1 MPARD
6 QTLEQLAAVIGD
18 KYEVL
23 QWIGGGGMAEVYL
36 ARHRVHGGL
45 AAVKV
50 LADQLSRDPV
60 IVERFLQEART
71 AAALS
76 GHANIVTIFDV
87 GENQG
92 LHYLIMQYIE
102 GEDLGEYLQRLGR
115 LETRETV
122 RILMQVTEA
131 LVWAHARGVVHR
143 DLKPGNIRMDQS
155 GRVIVLDFGIAK
167 AGSAPTALTTFGEK
181 LGTPLYMPPEQI
193 RGELCDGRTD
203 LYALGLVFF
212 ELLTGQRPFGGDT
225 YYEIEH
231 AQIHAPPPAMEGVE
245 ARVAEVVLRLLEKD
259 PGARY
264 QSAEELLEVLKDLE
278 AGRVPEPAPA
288 PRPRPPVRETTLRG
302 GGGVNRT
309 WLVFGG
315 GAAVIALA
323 VGVAFWAGG
332 KKPVPD
338 DKLPVA
344 GGRKA
349 LETTIKTPTGMM
361 MLVAG
366 GEFTFGDEAKES
378 PNPTRT
384 VSLPDY
390 YVDATE
396 VSNAAYRQF
405 AEATGRPMPDTVE
418 GPEYP
423 VVNVTLLE
431 ARAYAEWA
439 GKRLPS
445 EEEWEKA
452 ARGTD
457 ARKYPWGSTPPESGR
472 ANLGS
477 GKAAAV
483 DTLPDGASPYG
494 AKHMAGNVW
503 EWTVSAYPV
512 SAAELADMQ
521 KVLPSVG
528 NLWNVIKG
536 GSYAPQTIELFART
550 YMRRGFPVTGKSPYI
565 GFRCVRDAK

>member
-1 MPARD
+1 MPTRD

-87 GENQG
+87 GESQG
-92 LHYLIMQYIE
+92 LYYLIMQYIE
-102 GEDLGEYLQRLGR
+102 GEDLGEYLARQGR
-115 LETRETV
+115 LEAGEAA
-122 RILMQVTEA
+122 RILMQVTQA

-193 RGELCDGRTD
+193 RGEVCDGRTD

-212 ELLTGQRPFGGDT
+212 ELLTGRRPFGGDT

-231 AQIHAPPPAMEGVE
+231 AQIHTPAPAPEGVE
-245 ARVAEVVLRLLEKD
+245 AGVADVVLRLLEKD

-264 QSAEELLEVLKDLE
+264 QSAEELLEGLKDVE
-278 AGRVPEPAPA
+278 AGRAPEPA
-288 PRPRPPVRETTLRG
+288 PRPRVPVREAPPRG

-315 GAAVIALA
+315 GTAVIVVA
-323 VGVAFWAGG
+323 VGLAFWAG
-332 KKPVPD
+332 KKPVASGQP
-338 DKLPVA
+338 PVA
-344 GGRKA
+344 SGRKA
-349 LETTIKTPTGMM
+349 LETKIQTPTGVM

-366 GEFTFGDEAKES
+366 GEFTFGDGAPES
-378 PNPTRT
+378 PNPMRT
-384 VSLPDY
+384 VSLPEY

-396 VSNAAYRQF
+396 VSNASYQQF
-405 AEATGRPMPDTVE
+405 AEATGRPLPDTV
-418 GPEYP
+418 GGADYP

-439 GKRLPS
+439 GKRLPT

-452 ARGTD
+452 ARGTEG
-457 ARKYPWGSTPPESGR
+457 RKYPWGNTPPEPGR

-477 GKAAAV
+477 GSAMAV
-483 DTLPDGASPYG
+483 DTMPDGASPYG
-494 AKHMAGNVW
+494 AKNMAGNAW

-512 SAAELADMQ
+512 SAAEVADMQ

-528 NLWNVIKG
+528 NLWNAIKG

>member
-23 QWIGGGGMAEVYL
+23 QWIGGGGMAEVFL

-87 GENQG
+87 GESQG
-92 LHYLIMQYIE
+92 LYYLIMQYIE
-102 GEDLGEYLQRLGR
+102 GEDLGEYLARQGR
-115 LETRETV
+115 LEAGEAA
-122 RILMQVTEA
+122 RILTQVTQA

-193 RGELCDGRTD
+193 RGEVCDGRTD

-225 YYEIEH
+225 YYEMEQ
-231 AQIHAPPPAMEGVE
+231 AQMHTPAPAPEGVE

-264 QSAEELLEVLKDLE
+264 QSAEELLEALKDLE
-278 AGRVPEPAPA
+278 AGRAPEPA
-288 PRPRPPVRETTLRG
+288 PRPRPPVREAPPRG

-309 WLVFGG
+309 WLVFGA
-315 GAAVIALA
+315 GAAVIAVA
-323 VGVAFWAGG
+323 VGLAFWAQ
-332 KKPVPD
+332 KPVASGQP
-338 DKLPVA
+338 PVSS
-344 GGRKA
+344 GRKA
-349 LETTIKTPTGMM
+349 PETRIQTPTGAM

-366 GEFTFGDEAKES
+366 GEFTFGDQAKES

-384 VSLPDY
+384 VSLPEY

-405 AEATGRPMPDTVE
+405 AEATGRPLPDTVG
-418 GPEYP
+418 GPDYP

-439 GKRLPS
+439 GKRLPT

-457 ARKYPWGSTPPESGR
+457 GRKYPWGNTPPESGR

-477 GKAAAV
+477 GSAV
-483 DTLPDGASPYG
+483 AVEALPDGASPYG
-494 AKHMAGNVW
+494 AKNMAGNVW

-512 SAAELADMQ
+512 SAAEVADMQ

-550 YMRRGFPVTGKSPYI
+550 YMRRGFPVTGTSPYI